1 MPQPTDEKLY
11 EKIKNE
17 LATGESAFDSP
28 LNSPGKIRI
37 EKMVTKKLN

>member
-17 LATGESAFDSP
+17 LFKNINLLHIDRAY
-28 LNSPGKIRI
+28 
-37 EKMVTKKLN
+37 